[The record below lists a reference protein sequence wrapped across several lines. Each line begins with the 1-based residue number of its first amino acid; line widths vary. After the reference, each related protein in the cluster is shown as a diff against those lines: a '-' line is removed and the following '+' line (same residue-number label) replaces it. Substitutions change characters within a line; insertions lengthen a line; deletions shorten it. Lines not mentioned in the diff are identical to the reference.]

1 MILLWVTITI
11 NRERADTARRS
22 EDERNKL
29 SLFTDFIT
37 EINNTKVDNIRDINT
52 VMSVRNVIDYSYKY
66 LKALGSLWQY
76 YRDEPNE
83 KILDSEF
90 FKPKAKVTGSTPV
103 ACNI

>member
-11 NRERADTARRS
+11 NRERADTAKRS

-37 EINNTKVDNIRDINT
+37 EINNTKVGNIRDINT
-52 VMSVRNVIDYSYKY
+52 VMSVNNVIDYSYKY
-66 LKALGSLWQY
+66 FKALGSLWQY

-90 FKPKAKVTGSTPV
+90 FKSKAKVTGSTPV
-103 ACNI
+103 AGNI